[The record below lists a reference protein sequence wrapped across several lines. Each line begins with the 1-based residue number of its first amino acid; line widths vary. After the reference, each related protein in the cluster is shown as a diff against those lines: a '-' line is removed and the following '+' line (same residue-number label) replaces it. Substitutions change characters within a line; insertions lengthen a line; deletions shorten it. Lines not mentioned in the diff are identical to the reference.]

1 MNPIDYLSQ
10 QLDADV
16 AEMAAL
22 APMDSLREFLERHA
36 RVKDGAQY
44 VPYHFAGREALA
56 QIVERIDSILGSAGL
71 PIEVQGSSGRVSN
84 VASEKLAIGNSQLAM
99 QDASLAICG
108 GAQFGK
114 TVLMLNLLV
123 YLAAVRFRN
132 VGYYLPDD
140 DLVQGIVD
148 GKLRPDVLDQIPAV
162 ARLIQLGRTLNG
174 SGRAV
179 NRKGALLITDGTRTA
194 LAYVRGMGKVPT
206 TFSMDVVIQD
216 EKDDIAE
223 YNAKFLA
230 GRLTASD
237 LRFSLSIGT
246 QRYHGAGQNREFEEG
261 TQHVGFLFPKEKE
274 GFSVLGSE
282 FSVGDRNET
291 SADDA
296 DEKSPLSTGCGV
308 TLLARSGGG
317 SIPENRKLITE
328 NSSGLNP
335 EEHWPQ
341 VCRLSLSGVP
351 QADDPQLTL
360 EGDFVSAVT
369 GQRWPVTAM
378 REGNARVYLADP
390 VTGAPLDRRSV
401 RFVAR
406 RPDREAQR
414 KWSYRVSQLII
425 DAIDLRQIVA
435 AWAEAVRD
443 SEKMIAF
450 CTDRLALPRSM
461 SQGLDPAALQRA
473 REAEPYS
480 LALTMPTRVAPTR
493 VRYAGLDM
501 GDRCW
506 FVVAETGEGK
516 SADDADLHRLKR
528 EENPNEIPSE
538 NLRQSA
544 DGSRSC
550 LVWAEMIS
558 AERVRERVPELCRA
572 LGVKI
577 LCVDAGP
584 LRDLSRDLCF
594 TLGAGS
600 AQRWDEAAAMWR
612 YLRAATVE
620 FTLREGQG
628 IRQKPGVTQDGAQY
642 PLIACN
648 REETIARVIA
658 DLQHP
663 GGPRFLLPERTAQLP
678 PILATY
684 EQHLLA
690 GSRQER
696 SGDGKSLHYVDKC
709 ENHFLLATAYAALAR
724 QLDAT
729 ESATVSPGFG
739 RVQSIHRSRRME
751 G

>member
-22 APMDSLREFLERHA
+22 VPMDSFRDFLVRHA

-44 VPYHFAGREALA
+44 VPYHFTGREALA
-56 QIVERIDSILGSAGL
+56 QIVARIDAILGSAGL
-71 PIEVQGSSGRVSN
+71 PIAHCQMPIEEQGSSGQVSN
-84 VASEKLAIGNSQLAM
+84 VASEKLTIGNSQLPM

-223 YNAKFLA
+223 YNAKFLV

-261 TQHVGFLFPKEKE
+261 TQHVGFLFPISNCQMPIEKQPHAGGQVDASSLRGPIGE
-274 GFSVLGSE
+274 KW
-282 FSVGDRNET
+282 NEPT
-291 SADDA
+291 Q
-296 DEKSPLSTGCGV
+296 
-308 TLLARSGGG
+308 
-317 SIPENRKLITE
+317 SIPDWQLEIGNA
-328 NSSGLNP
+328 GLNP

-341 VCRLSLSGVP
+341 VCRLSLLGVP

-360 EGDFVSAVT
+360 EGDFVSAAT

-425 DAIDLRQIVA
+425 EAIDLRQIVV

-450 CTDRLALPRSM
+450 CTDRLALPRSL

-506 FVVAETGEGK
+506 FVALEMEWPEDLLLSRAEF
-516 SADDADLHRLKR
+516 AVR
-528 EENPNEIPSE
+528 
-538 NLRQSA
+538 
-544 DGSRSC
+544 

-628 IRQKPGVTQDGAQY
+628 IRQKTGVTQDGAQY
-642 PLIACN
+642 PLVACN

-663 GGPRFLLPERTAQLP
+663 GGPRFLLPERTAQMP

-739 RVQSIHRSRRME
+739 RVPAGNRSGGRRIE